1 MSNNF
6 VSSSAS
12 QKNGFKP
19 SPYFKK
25 QQYDQSKKRPTLSL
39 ISSSR
44 NRSFRSQFIHL
55 SSIDSYNHVHEY
67 EAVAEIREGN
77 FVCLSGLDLLCFC
90 QTGYEGKIW
99 ICNPVTKK
107 TLALPVLSD
116 FAGKACLGYV
126 SSTNEYKIVVS
137 FEGRVDN
144 SDDWNLEADYE
155 ELLSFNIL
163 TLKLEETSVVGS
175 WRYLL
180 LSCTQYSGTCHQRVR
195 LLASL
200 CER

>member
-1 MSNNF
+1 M
-6 VSSSAS
+6 
-12 QKNGFKP
+12 
-19 SPYFKK
+19 
-25 QQYDQSKKRPTLSL
+25 
-39 ISSSR
+39 
-44 NRSFRSQFIHL
+44 
-55 SSIDSYNHVHEY
+55 
-67 EAVAEIREGN
+67 
-77 FVCLSGLDLLCFC
+77 CLSGLDLLCFC